1 MIGGSEVIASHLHQL
16 SRRDDAPAQAGRL
29 YNELADHFGKYAVYR
44 DVDSMK
50 PGVDFV
56 DRIERE
62 LRSSAVVVA
71 MIGESWLDITDASGR
86 RRLDLPN
93 DYVRLELA
101 TAVRQ
106 GKPVIP
112 LLVNRARMPGADEL
126 PEDLAPLARRN
137 ALELADQ
144 YWKWGIRELLEAL
157 EEIVGAP
164 EQQVVDSAEQSSP
177 RRKDAKAA
185 EDLEAEPKRF
195 RREGAVR
202 EFLASR
208 GIAVGE

>member
-1 MIGGSEVIASHLHQL
+1 
-16 SRRDDAPAQAGRL
+16 
-29 YNELADHFGKYAVYR
+29 
-44 DVDSMK
+44 MK